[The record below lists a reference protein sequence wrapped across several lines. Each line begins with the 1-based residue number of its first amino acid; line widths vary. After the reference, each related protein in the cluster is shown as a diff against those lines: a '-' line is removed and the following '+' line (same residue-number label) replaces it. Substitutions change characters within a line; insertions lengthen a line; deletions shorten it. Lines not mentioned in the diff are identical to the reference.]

1 MGEKG
6 VGKGKKKEKALFYLM
21 NILNQKKSVPPAHFI
36 AVSCS
41 VSQCVAVF
49 HSVLQCFTLCC
60 SVSQCVAVF
69 HSVLQCFTVCCGVL
83 QCVAVRCSAL
93 SSLQCV
99 AAPKSQCIVY

>member
-6 VGKGKKKEKALFYLM
+6 VGKGKKKEKALFHLM
-21 NILNQKKSVPPAHFI
+21 NILNQKKSVPLAHFI
-36 AVSCS
+36 AV
-41 VSQCVAVF
+41 
-49 HSVLQCFTLCC
+49 CC
-60 SVSQCVAVF
+60 SVSQCVAVL

-83 QCVAVRCSAL
+83 QCVEVRCSAL